1 MRCTL
6 TTVKRAI
13 GSCLMAFALLL
24 PLVAQAAGPQDA
36 IVGTWLT
43 EDGTSKVDVSASR
56 AADGSSVYSGKV
68 LWLKDPMHDG
78 APVRDAN
85 NEDAALRAS
94 PILGLEILSGFK
106 ATGAGAW
113 TGGTLYS
120 PRNGKSFPA
129 ELSLLADGRL
139 EVQGESRIPYQD
151 SVLDALIRTPPP
163 QLLHRCRVPRMR

>member
-1 MRCTL
+1 MRCSLATMKPALGRCAMALAVLLTL
-6 TTVKRAI
+6 A
-13 GSCLMAFALLL
+13 
-24 PLVAQAAGPQDA
+24 AQAAAPQDA

-68 LWLKDPMHDG
+68 VWLKDPMRDG
-78 APVRDAN
+78 EPLRDAN
-85 NEDAALRAS
+85 NEDARLRDR

-113 TGGTLYS
+113 TGGMLYS

-129 ELSLLADGRL
+129 DLSLLADGRL
-139 EVQGESRIPYQD
+139 EVKVKAGI
-151 SVLDALIRTPPP
+151 VTRTVNWT
-163 QLLHRCRVPRMR
+163 R

>member
-6 TTVKRAI
+6 ATMKPALGRCA
-13 GSCLMAFALLL
+13 MALAVLLTL
-24 PLVAQAAGPQDA
+24 AAQAAAPQDA

-68 LWLKDPMHDG
+68 VWLKDPMRDG
-78 APVRDAN
+78 EPLRDAN
-85 NEDAALRAS
+85 NEDARLRDR

-113 TGGTLYS
+113 TGGMLYS

-129 ELSLLADGRL
+129 DLSLLADGRL
-139 EVQGESRIPYQD
+139 EVKVKAGI
-151 SVLDALIRTPPP
+151 VTRTVNWT
-163 QLLHRCRVPRMR
+163 R